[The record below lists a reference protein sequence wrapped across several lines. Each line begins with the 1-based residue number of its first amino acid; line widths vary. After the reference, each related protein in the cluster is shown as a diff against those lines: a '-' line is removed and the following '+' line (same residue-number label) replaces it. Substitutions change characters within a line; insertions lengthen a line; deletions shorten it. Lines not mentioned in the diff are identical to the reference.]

1 MPRGACAPGMAPMR
15 LTWVNAAWPYGRYR
29 PGRRPVRRA
38 ENVVNAIGI
47 IHSEHR
53 SLTAVLHAMLHF
65 VREIRLHGAAP
76 DFRLFGAMVYY
87 IDTFPERFHHPKE
100 DAYLFRK
107 LRERT
112 SEFDAVLD
120 ELDRQHAEGDVLVA
134 QLTEGLARYEADPA
148 RQFEAFAAAVARFAT
163 SQMEHMRL
171 ETKVILPAARAH
183 LTAEDW
189 AGIDRAF
196 ADNGDPRFSVD
207 NDEEFRQLFARILN
221 LAPERVVGGEI
232 GRAHV

>member
-87 IDTFPERFHHPKE
+87 IDTFPERFHHP
-100 DAYLFRK
+100 R
-107 LRERT
+107 RTRT
-112 SEFDAVLD
+112 SFASCS
-120 ELDRQHAEGDVLVA
+120 
-134 QLTEGLARYEADPA
+134 PA
-148 RQFEAFAAAVARFAT
+148 IRTRSRSST
-163 SQMEHMRL
+163 
-171 ETKVILPAARAH
+171 
-183 LTAEDW
+183 
-189 AGIDRAF
+189 G
-196 ADNGDPRFSVD
+196 
-207 NDEEFRQLFARILN
+207 
-221 LAPERVVGGEI
+221 
-232 GRAHV
+232 

>member
-65 VREIRLHGAAP
+65 VREIRLDGAAP

-100 DAYLFRK
+100 DAYLFRF
-107 LRERT
+107 L
-112 SEFDAVLD
+112 
-120 ELDRQHAEGDVLVA
+120 
-134 QLTEGLARYEADPA
+134 LARHPDAKPVVDRLMIEHRAGAERIGALVQTLERYRAGGEV
-148 RQFEAFAAAVARFAT
+148 EFAPFANAVHAYANFHWN
-163 SQMEHMRL
+163 HMRI
-171 ETKVILPAARAH
+171 EEDRVLPLARAH
-183 LTAEDW
+183 LSAEDW
-189 AGIDRAF
+189 SEIDAAF
-196 ADNGDPRFSVD
+196 AGNVDPLLGA
-207 NDEEFRQLFARILN
+207 EPAAEFDALFRRIVM
-221 LAPERVVGGEI
+221 LAPPPI
-232 GRAHV
+232 GAGSARN